1 MKKLWVALMIVMLG
15 MTGGITNVEAKR
27 LGGGGSFGKSSPSP
41 AKPAPMQNAGQ
52 QAPRPAAPG
61 RSCRWINRGRFHH
74 QAGHENARNRSGH
87 HPGNPL
93 PCANSWSLDPAAGQP
108 ESNDGFAT
116 QRH

>member
-52 QAPRPAAPG
+52 QAPRPAAP
-61 RSCRWINRGRFHH
+61 
-74 QAGHENARNRSGH
+74 AARTGAAPCRSG
-87 HPGNPL
+87 
-93 PCANSWSLDPAAGQP
+93 
-108 ESNDGFAT
+108 
-116 QRH
+116 

>member
-52 QAPRPAAPG
+52 QAPRPAAPAAPAPDLPLDKP
-61 RSCRWINRGRFHH
+61 SPDTAAPASLASALPFPFFMSARGF
-74 QAGHENARNRSGH
+74 
-87 HPGNPL
+87 
-93 PCANSWSLDPAAGQP
+93 
-108 ESNDGFAT
+108 GFAAASKDAPAFL
-116 QRH
+116 RPKV